1 MALIKCPECSRD
13 VSDKA
18 TVCPHCARPLAR
30 TSYRQGP
37 VQVIE
42 RTGRRWKGVRVLG
55 WLLILVAAFL
65 LFGKWAGDDSR
76 GVAAGLAIGLAGVV
90 CLVTSRAGAWWY
102 HG

>member
-1 MALIKCPECSRD
+1 MALIKCPECNRD

-18 TVCPHCARPLAR
+18 TVCPHCARPLAW

-55 WLLILVAAFL
+55 WLLILAAAFAL
-65 LFGKWAGDDSR
+65 IAQWAADDSR
-76 GVAAGLAIGLAGVV
+76 AVTAGLWIGLAGVA
-90 CLVTSRAGAWWY
+90 CLWISRAGAWWY